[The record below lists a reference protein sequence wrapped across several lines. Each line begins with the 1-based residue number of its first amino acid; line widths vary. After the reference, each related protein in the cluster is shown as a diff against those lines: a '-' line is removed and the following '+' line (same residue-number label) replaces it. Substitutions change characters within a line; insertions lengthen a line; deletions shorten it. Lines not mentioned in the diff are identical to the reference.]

1 MSVTD
6 SIAKLLVDAQ
16 FTSVF
21 TQSLSALDCA
31 EPIIVSAGAFKREER
46 FADEERGHIAVTV
59 LVVRELAAEA
69 ERVAE
74 ECERCVR
81 RASWEPYADAGR
93 YRICGLDTS
102 APAFRERDSSGR
114 YVWGFEVDVTVVR
127 AL

>member
-1 MSVTD
+1 MT
-6 SIAKLLVDAQ
+6 AA
-16 FTSVF
+16 
-21 TQSLSALDCA
+21 
-31 EPIIVSAGAFKREER
+31 AFECEER

-81 RASWEPYADAGR
+81 RTSWEPYADADR
-93 YRICGLDTS
+93 YRICGLDTC
-102 APAFRERDSSGR
+102 APVFKERDSSGR
-114 YVWGFEVDVTVVR
+114 YVWGFDVDVTVVR